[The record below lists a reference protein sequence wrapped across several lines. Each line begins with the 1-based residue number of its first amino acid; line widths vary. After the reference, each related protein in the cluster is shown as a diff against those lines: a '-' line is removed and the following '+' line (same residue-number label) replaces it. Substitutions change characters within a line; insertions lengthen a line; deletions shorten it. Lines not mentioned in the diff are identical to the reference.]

1 MTRDDWECSSGPWQA
16 QNRRSTLI
24 GKAIL
29 DPDCPIRRH
38 PTRSHGLACNP
49 CDGNSSRR
57 SLSCNN
63 RSSCLRFTTLALS
76 SSRSPNRRSSFR
88 LHHDETD
95 EGGISPLRLRR
106 LRLADSPTLL
116 LQRCN
121 LRPHSILPSHTL
133 RIPHNDFDSRTN
145 PSRAR
150 SLARWRP
157 VLLTPEPSQNTIP
170 FVR

>member
-38 PTRSHGLACNP
+38 PTRSHVPTCNP
-49 CDGNSSRR
+49 SNGNSGPRALPSNGRSAPPPFTALALSSRR
-57 SLSCNN
+57 SSDMRPSICLYNN
-63 RSSCLRFTTLALS
+63 AT
-76 SSRSPNRRSSFR
+76 NK
-88 LHHDETD
+88 
-95 EGGISPLRLRR
+95 GGIGSLRLRG
-106 LRLADSPTLL
+106 LQLADSPTLL

-121 LRPHSILPSHTL
+121 LCPHSILPSHTPKV
-133 RIPHNDFDSRTN
+133 PHNDFDSRTN
-145 PSRAR
+145 PSCAR
-150 SLARWRP
+150 SLARRGP
-157 VLLTPEPSQNTIP
+157 VLLTTEPSQNTIL